1 MHLAAVL
8 GNLYPFFRFLF
19 LPTARGQLGI
29 LHSPPPT
36 ERKVL
41 PAPKSSR
48 LPLIPRRQAGACRQ
62 RRTRRQKTHRHQHR
76 EALSGHSQALR
87 MGLHLW
93 LPSLLGQ
100 PLPFKRLGAV
110 AFLLPGGISPA
121 LRTWGSHCCHLLQF
135 GRRGAQVPEVQT
147 NRFTFSKPL
156 FLCKCVSVSPLLS
169 LPSSPFFL
177 SLSRSLAPDPIFHFF
192 SLSYL
197 IFHFMY
203 SLALYSRA
211 A

>member
-121 LRTWGSHCCHLLQF
+121 LRTWGSRCCHLLQF
-135 GRRGAQVPEVQT
+135 GREALRCP
-147 NRFTFSKPL
+147 RFKQIGLLALNLCFSVSASQSPL
-156 FLCKCVSVSPLLS
+156 FSLFLPPLS
-169 LPSSPFFL
+169 FCP
-177 SLSRSLAPDPIFHFF
+177 SLAPWPPTPF
-192 SLSYL
+192 S
-197 IFHFMY
+197 I
-203 SLALYSRA
+203 SLAFPT
-211 A
+211 